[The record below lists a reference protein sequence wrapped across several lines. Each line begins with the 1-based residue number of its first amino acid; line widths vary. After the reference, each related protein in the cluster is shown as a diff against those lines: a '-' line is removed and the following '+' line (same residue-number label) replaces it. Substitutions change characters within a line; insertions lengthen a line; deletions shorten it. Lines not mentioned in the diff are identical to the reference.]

1 MQGVSNNNILNPTRR
16 GFSFS
21 FQHCYKQIFPTG
33 GLAEAGS
40 PGESSCRVVGCRVVL
55 VLRLR
60 GTKGAMAC
68 GAVEGRRRV
77 VEVDSG
83 GWPAVEGRTACGGGW
98 LGRGLWSP
106 WTAGRRVVWL
116 AGWDPRESREDARD
130 ERTTACATAGTPGR
144 EQDDARLGF
153 CLDGLGLKV
162 MSGLQQ
168 AVLK

>member
-1 MQGVSNNNILNPTRR
+1 MEAAPKDQEPTTNQWLVDPELFDPSNR
-16 GFSFS
+16 
-21 FQHCYKQIFPTG
+21 
-33 GLAEAGS
+33 
-40 PGESSCRVVGCRVVL
+40 PGCD

-130 ERTTACATAGTPGR
+130 ERTTACATAGTPGESR
-144 EQDDARLGF
+144 TALG
-153 CLDGLGLKV
+153 
-162 MSGLQQ
+162 
-168 AVLK
+168 